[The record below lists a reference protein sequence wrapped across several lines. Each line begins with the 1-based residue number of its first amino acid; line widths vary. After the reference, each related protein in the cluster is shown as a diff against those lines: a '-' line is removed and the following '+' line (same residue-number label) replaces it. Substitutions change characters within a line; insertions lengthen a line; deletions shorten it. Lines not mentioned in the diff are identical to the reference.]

1 MAVRV
6 VRVEEVETAT
16 VAVTAVEREVRAVE
30 AREAAETAVEERE
43 LRAEVA
49 RAAEPGARWRQAPR
63 RGRCARRCSSG
74 FPTPVLK
81 LANFEDGVLKGP

>member
-1 MAVRV
+1 
-6 VRVEEVETAT
+6 VEEVETAT

-74 FPTPVLK
+74 FPTPVQNLQTVK
-81 LANFEDGVLKGP
+81 MGC